1 MAIRVDKVIKQYN
14 EVVRLLADLVCHVE
28 EDIPRKQGTKHLWN
42 TVDDVKE
49 LLCGPTSSYVD
60 QD

>member
-14 EVVRLLADLVCHVE
+14 EVVGLLADLVCHVE
-28 EDIPRKQGTKHLWN
+28 EDIPREQGTKHLWN
-42 TVDDVKE
+42 TVDDVNE

>member
-14 EVVRLLADLVCHVE
+14 EVVELLDELVSHVE
-28 EDIPRKQGTKHLWN
+28 EDIPREQGTN
-42 TVDDVKE
+42 TVDAVKE
-49 LLCGPTSSYVD
+49 LLCGPTRSYVD